1 MNIINS
7 EVNKMP
13 LVMEDIGSY
22 TTFNSPDETSPKH
35 AEFDFSDSVFFEEE
49 MCDTAMNE
57 AFDVHMYNKARA
69 RYNRRANRTHS
80 RDHAHTRKAQ
90 MWKHRERVYLSGNS
104 SEKIEKAVMLEY
116 NAPFS
121 AEIFQFDS
129 DETEFMFKCLKKRNS
144 ISVEPWLNNA
154 LVLYLFDEAAA
165 YIVRTEKLHEDKI
178 FEIESIR
185 TAFLYGKCAFSKTPL
200 LDESE
205 LTSENFL
212 QLLLGNDVYNL
223 LQQHRSYRNL
233 VGIVAHNLY
242 ALYKNPELHLYYL
255 ERVKNK

>member
-1 MNIINS
+1 MNFSNN
-7 EVNKMP
+7 EVSKNY
-13 LVMEDIGSY
+13 LVMEEIGRYSHFHSQSECPL
-22 TTFNSPDETSPKH
+22 TH
-35 AEFDFSDSVFFEEE
+35 AEIDFSADSFQEEE
-49 MCDTAMNE
+49 MCDVVLNE
-57 AFDVHMYNKARA
+57 ALEAHMYNKARA

-90 MWKHRERVYLSGNS
+90 MWKHRERMYLSGNS

-121 AEIFQFDS
+121 AEVFQFDS
-129 DETEFMFKCLKKRNS
+129 DETELAFKCLKKQRS
-144 ISVEPWLNNA
+144 IAVEPWLNNA

-165 YIVRTEKLHEDKI
+165 YIVRTEKLHEDKV

-212 QLLLGNDVYNL
+212 ELLLGNDVYAL
-223 LQQHRSYRNL
+223 LQKHRSYRNL

-255 ERVKNK
+255 ERVENK